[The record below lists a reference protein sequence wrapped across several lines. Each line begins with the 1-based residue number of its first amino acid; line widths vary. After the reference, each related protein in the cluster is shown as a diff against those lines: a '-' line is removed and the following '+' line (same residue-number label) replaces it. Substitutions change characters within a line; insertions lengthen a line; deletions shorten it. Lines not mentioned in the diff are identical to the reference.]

1 MRAHSIEPLG
11 TMLNSPGF
19 CDQETLLYLA
29 RRLEPVEP
37 QRHSEEERYI
47 EVVEVPLADIGSMV
61 ASGELVDAQTV
72 LGLLLA
78 RDALRAGA

>member
-1 MRAHSIEPLG
+1 
-11 TMLNSPGF
+11 
-19 CDQETLLYLA
+19 
-29 RRLEPVEP
+29 
-37 QRHSEEERYI
+37 
-47 EVVEVPLADIGSMV
+47 V